1 MPREIL
7 RMMSAAPQLQTAEA
21 PGFRASDSGPARRLR
36 DLFAPLD
43 DLLTCGGDPRLTV
56 DPDRGLNEYG
66 CRPMPSP
73 QTWSF
78 ASSTASSISER
89 AYNRAGLA
97 REEMMRSAIAIGL
110 EAAFDART
118 EEMREELKAHLQ
130 LSAAD
135 VDVVFSPSGT
145 DSQLHALFL
154 ARSLLGPALTTIIVG
169 SDQTGS
175 GTACTA
181 RGRHF
186 STLTACGRPVRKD
199 APIDGLSGD
208 SVEVPLFGRAR
219 DIRARADDDAAV
231 LDAIDAAVANGASA
245 LLQIMDSS
253 KLGWRSPSEA
263 CLDEIAN
270 RWPDQVLIVV
280 DACQMRLGR
289 RRMRTYLDRGYMVLI
304 TGSKYFGG
312 PAFSGA
318 LLVPTG
324 LSRSLDRGEG
334 VAPGLLD
341 YASRSD
347 WPKRW
352 AALRSRFESRPNLGQ
367 WLRWEAALEE
377 IRTYYRVPDA
387 FRAMALRQLR
397 AGIESLIMLSPSLR
411 LVGPGTKAGGI
422 EDEEF
427 VHATIFPFT
436 LHRHRGPLST
446 DHCRVVYRALAQDLC
461 EMIGDSEADR
471 AIAAQRC
478 LIGQPV
484 RLEMRDAEP
493 TAALRLCVGARLV
506 TETWSPD
513 ARAAQQNLQCEL
525 DRIASVVA
533 KIELLLEHAGRMEL
547 VELPYAN

>member
-1 MPREIL
+1 
-7 RMMSAAPQLQTAEA
+7 MMSAAPGLQTAEA
-21 PGFRASDSGPARRLR
+21 QGFRPSDSGPARGLR
-36 DLFAPLD
+36 DLFAPLN

-56 DPDRGLNEYG
+56 DPDCGLNEYG

-89 AYNRAGLA
+89 AYDRAGLA
-97 REEMMRSAIAIGL
+97 REEMMRSAITTGL
-110 EAAFDART
+110 DAAFDART

-175 GTACTA
+175 GTAYTA

-186 STLTACGRPVRKD
+186 STLTGYGRPVRKD
-199 APIDGLSGD
+199 APIDGMSGD

-231 LDAIDAAVANGASA
+231 LDAIDAAVASGTSA

-280 DACQMRLGR
+280 DACQMRLSR

-334 VAPGLLD
+334 FAPGLLD

-352 AALRSRFESRPNLGQ
+352 AGLRSRFESRPNLGQ

-387 FRAMALRQLR
+387 FRALALRQLG
-397 AGIESLIMLSPSLR
+397 AGIEGLIMLSPSLR
-411 LVGPGTKAGGI
+411 LVGHGTKAGGI

-446 DHCRVVYRALAQDLC
+446 DHCRVVYRALAQDLR
-461 EMIGDSEADR
+461 EVIGGSEADR
-471 AIAAQRC
+471 AIAARRC

-484 RLEMRDAEP
+484 RLEMRDEEP
-493 TAALRLCVGARLV
+493 TAALRLCAGARLV

-513 ARAAQQNLQCEL
+513 ARAAQQNLQREL

>member
-1 MPREIL
+1 
-7 RMMSAAPQLQTAEA
+7 
-21 PGFRASDSGPARRLR
+21 
-36 DLFAPLD
+36 
-43 DLLTCGGDPRLTV
+43 
-56 DPDRGLNEYG
+56 
-66 CRPMPSP
+66 
-73 QTWSF
+73 
-78 ASSTASSISER
+78 
-89 AYNRAGLA
+89 
-97 REEMMRSAIAIGL
+97 MRSAIATGL

-175 GTACTA
+175 GTAYTA

-186 STLTACGRPVRKD
+186 SALTACGRPVRKD

-208 SVEVPLFGRAR
+208 SVEVPLFGWAR
-219 DIRARADDDAAV
+219 DVRARADDDAAV
-231 LDAIDAAVANGASA
+231 LDAIDAAVANSASA

-324 LSRSLDRGEG
+324 LSRSRDRGEG
-334 VAPGLLD
+334 IAPGLLD

-352 AALRSRFESRPNLGQ
+352 AALRSRFESRPHLGQ

-387 FRAMALRQLR
+387 FRAMALGQLR
-397 AGIESLIMLSPSLR
+397 AGIEGLIMLSPSLR

-427 VHATIFPFT
+427 AHPTIFPFT
-436 LHRHRGPLST
+436 LHRHRGPLSA
-446 DHCRVVYRALAQDLC
+446 DHCRVVYRALAQDLR
-461 EMIGDSEADR
+461 EVIGGSEADR

-513 ARAAQQNLQCEL
+513 ARAAQQNLQREL

-533 KIELLLEHAGRMEL
+533 KIELLPEHAGRMEL
-547 VELPYAN
+547 VELAYAN